1 MSYDRFLQ
9 CDYLDSQLQ
18 PASLMLNRCV
28 QDPSKGVDMSCTDHA
43 YMKENMMNTLA
54 VQRGH
59 EEGIESQDSGFLKYA
74 KHGSHNV
81 TYPIHSQERTGTP
94 DISGGVEG
102 FANRNRFITDNG
114 PGESTVPNG
123 ECPEGYSKCLKTG
136 RCIQVCI
143 GCKYRDNMRSQEF
156 NEYDPCFPNGVFD
169 GYSNSGDIK
178 FTCGLN
184 NQYSSKKFSNNFG
197 ADGTY
202 LHNHKFVGA
211 VGLTDKISKLFAFT
225 SL

>member
-18 PASLMLNRCV
+18 PASLMLYRCV
-28 QDPSKGVDMSCTDHA
+28 QDPSKGVDMSCTDQA

-54 VQRGH
+54 IQRGH
-59 EEGIESQDSGFLKYA
+59 EEGIESQDLGILTYT

-81 TYPIHSQERTGTP
+81 IDHQPTQESTSDN
-94 DISGGVEG
+94 DISGVEG

-114 PGESTVPNG
+114 PGESTVPKG
-123 ECPEGYSKCLKTG
+123 ECPEGYSRCLKTG

-178 FTCGLN
+178 CTCGLN
-184 NQYSSKKFSNNFG
+184 NKYCTDHFLNNFG
-197 ADGTY
+197 ADGSY
-202 LHNHKFVGA
+202 LYNNKFGTI
-211 VGLTDKISKLFAFT
+211 GLTDKISKFFML
-225 SL
+225 

>member
-114 PGESTVPNG
+114 PGESTVPEG
-123 ECPEGYSKCLKTG
+123 ECPEGYSRCLKTG
-136 RCIQVCI
+136 RCVQVCI

-178 FTCGLN
+178 CTCGLN
-184 NQYSSKKFSNNFG
+184 NQHCPQKFTNNFG

-211 VGLTDKISKLFAFT
+211 VGLTDQISKLFTFT